1 MWTGLYRCALM
12 SLALIALSAC
22 SGLST
27 KSGTP
32 PPAPEIG
39 NRTTETPKPTPP
51 RRSIADD
58 VRDLLAAA
66 EAALAADKL
75 TTPLHD
81 NAFDRFQAVLLLDPD
96 NAQAR
101 SGIQQVFGRYTSMI
115 RGALARNDLG
125 RARAMLERARLV
137 QRDHPTLDELETQIA
152 ALREKLGQQSSTVG
166 SGDAREFILDSGQLD
181 RKAQQLV
188 ERLQEL
194 AVQVKESDESLLI
207 IARNDAE
214 GRWIYQRMSEGVPEY
229 RLRGDIQLG
238 RTPKILILPP
248 ID

>member
-1 MWTGLYRCALM
+1 MRTGFNRIVFSALGL
-12 SLALIALSAC
+12 LALAGC
-22 SGLST
+22 SSFST
-27 KSGTP
+27 EQQAP
-32 PPAPEIG
+32 PPAA
-39 NRTTETPKPTPP
+39 ETADEPVKAPP
-51 RRSIADD
+51 RRSVADD
-58 VRDLLAAA
+58 VRELLRAA
-66 EAALAADKL
+66 EAAMVADKL

-101 SGIQQVFGRYTSMI
+101 SGIQQVFGRYVSMI

-137 QRDHPTLDELETQIA
+137 QHDHPSLDELEAQVV
-152 ALREKLGQQSSTVG
+152 ALKEKLDEQNEGGGASDG
-166 SGDAREFILDSGQLD
+166 KEYILNGGELD
-181 RKAQQLV
+181 RKDQQLV
-188 ERLQEL
+188 ERLKML
-194 AVQVKESDESLLI
+194 ALEVKESDESLLI

-238 RTPKILILPP
+238 KTPRILILPP